1 MAVGNLIV
9 DWEKS
14 VQSVTEYQLTPAPK
28 GE

>member
-9 DWEKS
+9 DWDKS
-14 VQSVTEYQLTPAPK
+14 LRSVTEHKLTPSPK